1 MTFNYEEIASLDYF
15 DSRDVVERIARI
27 NERIEKEM
35 DSKNTFGVAHLRL
48 ERLVLHTILE
58 ELAEEFPPSKWSD
71 VRTDVNCGVQGF
83 AEHYAEEYAEE
94 FAADVTNSWG
104 RTEAWPFNHIDW
116 EKAAEDLKEDYQEV
130 EILGHTFYLRD

>member
-1 MTFNYEEIASLDYF
+1 MTFKYEEIASLDYF

-35 DSKNTFGVAHLRL
+35 DSKNTFEVAHLRL

-71 VRTDVNCGVQGF
+71 VRTDVNCGVGGF

-94 FAADVTNSWG
+94 YAYDTGAVERD
-104 RTEAWPFNHIDW
+104 AWVEPFIDW
-116 EKAAEDLKEDYQEV
+116 EKVADALKEDYQGV